1 MENREAVLQI
11 RHLNKNFGKKKV
23 VDDLNLDLY
32 RGEVFGFLGPNGA
45 GKTTTIKMMMSLL
58 QRDSGDIIINGFSI
72 DKQFEKAMANVG
84 GIVENPETYKHMTG
98 LQNLRQY
105 ARMREGIT
113 EERIREV
120 VRIVGLENRIHEKVK
135 KYSLGMKQRLGVA
148 QSIMHHP
155 NVLVLDEPTNGLDP
169 AGIKELRDILKHLA
183 HEENVCVMVSSHLLS
198 EMQLM
203 CDRVGIIADGRLIG
217 VKTVEEL
224 VNDSTGSKHQ
234 FHIRVKGGLN
244 EAMQL
249 IDDRPV
255 ARIDDN
261 TFSVTL
267 DTEDEITEIATRL
280 ILNQVKVIEIVLV
293 KRNLE
298 EIYMELTGSEGGK
311 QIG

>member
-1 MENREAVLQI
+1 MENKETVLQI
-11 RHLNKNFGKKKV
+11 RHLNKHFGRKKV
-23 VDDLNLDLY
+23 VDDLSLDLY

-45 GKTTTIKMMMSLL
+45 GKTTTIKMVMSLL
-58 QRDSGDIIINGFSI
+58 QRDSGDILINGFSI

-105 ARMREGIT
+105 ARMRDGVT

-120 VRIVGLENRIHEKVK
+120 VRIVGLENRIHDKVK

-169 AGIKELRDILKHLA
+169 AGIKELRDILKRLA
-183 HEENVCVMVSSHLLS
+183 HEENICVMVSSHLLS

-217 VKTVEEL
+217 VRTVEEL
-224 VNDSTGSKHQ
+224 VNDSAGDKHQ
-234 FHIRVKGGLN
+234 FHIRVKSDLAA
-244 EAMQL
+244 AMNL
-249 IDDRPV
+249 IDDRPI
-255 ARIDDN
+255 AQIDEN

-267 DTEDEITEIATRL
+267 GSEDEITEIATRL
-280 ILNQVKVIEIVLV
+280 LLNQVKVIEIILT

-298 EIYMELTGSEGGK
+298 EIFIELTGSEGGK